1 MTNLLST
8 IQSSLKSQPTT
19 DAGKTQ
25 TEQAQSLA
33 STAQTGKA
41 QAPGSRGSASPALSN
56 LAEKAQNIQAQQ
68 AQNQLMTQ
76 AQLEQTKVDQKA
88 AEQAQSFAGQ
98 TDEMS
103 QARIST
109 RQKAHSQL
117 KGMLQQTQQSL
128 QSLNQQDMKSR
139 EEQIGTLARLSN
151 DQYIHTLNQAATK
164 ANLDDE
170 ASFNLQL
177 ANVVFEDERELLES
191 DLNFMSIMGMEH
203 RDAMKAMAN
212 IDLETAISLAKSGA
226 AAAGTAAMASGV
238 SQVGG
243 GLAQYY
249 ANKPTAKTPTNTST
263 LTESAHTDE
272 AAQQS
277 TLKPN
282 YSKFDGWNEGQ

>member
-1 MTNLLST
+1 MADLLST

-151 DQYIHTLNQAATK
+151 DQYITNLNQAAQR

-170 ASFNLQL
+170 ANFNLQL

-203 RDAMKAMAN
+203 RDAMKAMSQL
-212 IDLETAISLAKSGA
+212 DLDMAISLAKTEAS
-226 AAAGTAAMASGV
+226 AAGVAAMASGV

-243 GLAQYY
+243 GLAKYY
-249 ANKPTAKTPTNTST
+249 ADKPD
-263 LTESAHTDE
+263 TEGT
-272 AAQQS
+272 
-277 TLKPN
+277 T
-282 YSKFDGWNEGQ
+282 